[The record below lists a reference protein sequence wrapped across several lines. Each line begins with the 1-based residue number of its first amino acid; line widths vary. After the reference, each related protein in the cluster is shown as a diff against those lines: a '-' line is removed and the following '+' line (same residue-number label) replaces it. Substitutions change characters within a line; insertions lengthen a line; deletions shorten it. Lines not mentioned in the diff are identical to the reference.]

1 MVDPVAGSL
10 VAAAG
15 RSVPPD
21 ARSASAASQVAG
33 STDRPRSGWRWATAL
48 CRGAIP
54 VAVCIEAAADGNCHR
69 VVPARGTAAEARRVD
84 HHAGRPRDPG
94 PAPPIDWTAVPRA
107 RRLPPGTGS
116 GHDLARRSR
125 QAGARA
131 PQAWGEGPVRA
142 PVSAARTRFPRSP
155 SSRVLSAM
163 RRRGRSLHNLLRCQ
177 TTRMSATLK
186 YQLHRVCSIAY
197 GDWGCAASVQLT
209 LFMGCDRR
217 RRPGD
222 TRRYFGNRRVTAAA
236 RRRVELTVG
245 GRRPAL
251 GAARD
256 GVCY

>member
-116 GHDLARRSR
+116 GHDLAPRSR
-125 QAGARA
+125 QVGART
-131 PQAWGEGPVRA
+131 PEAWGRGRFGLRCRRLVLGFLGPRPAEFCPQCVVA
-142 PVSAARTRFPRSP
+142 VGHCIISFG
-155 SSRVLSAM
+155 V
-163 RRRGRSLHNLLRCQ
+163 RRRGCRPLSSINY
-177 TTRMSATLK
+177 TGSAPS
-186 YQLHRVCSIAY
+186 H
-197 GDWGCAASVQLT
+197 
-209 LFMGCDRR
+209 
-217 RRPGD
+217 
-222 TRRYFGNRRVTAAA
+222 TA
-236 RRRVELTVG
+236 TG
-245 GRRPAL
+245 GAPRAFS
-251 GAARD
+251 
-256 GVCY
+256 